1 MKLVNNRYKDF
12 FERLVETSDQLGLS
26 LRPYSGRGM
35 YGKSCPAIVIDDM
48 TDLLRLGVELGV
60 NGLNE
65 TGLPG
70 TSTDSMGRDIVV
82 YWPSVKVEVEEG
94 DEDEENED

>member
-1 MKLVNNRYKDF
+1 MKLVNDRYEDF
-12 FERLVETSDQLGLS
+12 YDRLVEATDQLGLS

-65 TGLPG
+65 NDLPG
-70 TSTDSMGRDIVV
+70 TSTDSMGRGIVV
-82 YWPSVKVEVEEG
+82 YWSSVKVEVEEG
-94 DEDEENED
+94 DDEEDEE